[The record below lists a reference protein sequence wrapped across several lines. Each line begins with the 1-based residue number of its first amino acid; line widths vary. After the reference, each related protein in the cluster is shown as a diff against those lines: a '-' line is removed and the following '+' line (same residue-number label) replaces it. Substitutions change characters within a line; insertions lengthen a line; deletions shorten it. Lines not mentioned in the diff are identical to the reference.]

1 MPSAIPLSS
10 SSNSNVGSSGG
21 GNGGG
26 SDASSVGREP
36 RELLSDV
43 HTTTV
48 GFAKN
53 FFVIR
58 FIRHQIKRRRL
69 IEYVSKIVL
78 RIFLDKDRTVRLLSV
93 GSSVQRA
100 SEYTRVVVIEEEEEE
115 GGGEGGERGG
125 GEGEG
130 GRGEKEKRTKGG
142 WREGRREKLALV
154 GVLYS
159 TSLSTVDSTSLA
171 RLSLP
176 GRCFV
181 TGHFKQRSQR
191 YSREPVVT
199 RQTKRQARAQER
211 TSVKLVSIQRDRSV
225 RSESEHG
232 ERVTAR
238 SFFYYTTTTTTT
250 TTTAT
255 ATATTTTTTAITTT
269 ITTSSASSAS
279 SSSSSFLHRKSRSAS
294 LPLPPSISLLSS
306 TQFAFTSF

>member
-1 MPSAIPLSS
+1 MKEERHETSSSSSSSSS

-36 RELLSDV
+36 RE
-43 HTTTV
+43 
-48 GFAKN
+48 
-53 FFVIR
+53 
-58 FIRHQIKRRRL
+58 
-69 IEYVSKIVL
+69 
-78 RIFLDKDRTVRLLSV
+78 DRTVRLLSV

-100 SEYTRVVVIEEEEEE
+100 SEYTRGVVVIEEEEEE

-130 GRGEKEKRTKGG
+130 GRGEKEERTKGG

-250 TTTAT
+250 TTAT
-255 ATATTTTTTAITTT
+255 ATATTTTTAITTT
-269 ITTSSASSAS
+269 ITTSSASS